1 MTEIKNEEYGILIER
16 DVKLSMIRDAMRKY
30 MEIWRV
36 DSEPTLGREFMTVLR
51 AVFPYDYEE
60 TLAKLRNKKKEEEEK

>member
-16 DVKLSMIRDAMRKY
+16 DVKLAMIRDAMRKY

>member
-60 TLAKLRNKKKEEEEK
+60 TLARLRNKKKEEEEK